1 MNGYDIILLHAD
13 LQWRHVHVHQRLSLS
28 NTMEE
33 PPIKDPLRKG
43 QTLYK
48 GHIFPKRNFRMEQTN
63 FKLPKRTAS
72 LQGTKLL
79 ASKCPLFR
87 ASSAKLTILLCASK

>member
-63 FKLPKRTAS
+63 FKLPKRGQLPYKARNYWPQS
-72 LQGTKLL
+72 VLYLELRVQN
-79 ASKCPLFR
+79 
-87 ASSAKLTILLCASK
+87 